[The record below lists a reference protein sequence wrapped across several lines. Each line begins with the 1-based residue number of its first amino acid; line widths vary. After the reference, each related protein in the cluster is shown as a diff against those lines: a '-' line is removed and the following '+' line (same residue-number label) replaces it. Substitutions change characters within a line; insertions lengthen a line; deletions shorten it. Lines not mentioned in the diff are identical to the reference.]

1 MGTAAPTSSP
11 RLKLQKAKDRQR
23 LWSIRD
29 GQRILG
35 TGCVGGDREATE
47 RKPAAY
53 IAQKHDPRASRS
65 GGDPNAIKVADALNV
80 YLDERTRPDAEKPI
94 ANPKALITMVLNLG
108 NFFGE
113 WIIGELTGPLQRA

>member
-1 MGTAAPTSSP
+1 MKQQSENLPPTSRKSTTP
-11 RLKLQKAKDRQR
+11 DKPQR
-23 LWSIRD
+23 
-29 GQRILG
+29 
-35 TGCVGGDREATE
+35 
-47 RKPAAY
+47 
-53 IAQKHDPRASRS
+53 
-65 GGDPNAIKVADALNV
+65 GDPNAIEVADALNV